1 MKGYTIV
8 FLIIFIVFA
17 IMHRVDGMIITSFF
31 IGVFASSWARES
43 EAIRLREQQEQQA
56 ENARV
61 YRETLDKQVIESL
74 YGNSDKD

>member
-8 FLIIFIVFA
+8 GVAIFILAA
-17 IMHRVDGMIITSFF
+17 ILHKVDGMIFAAFFTS
-31 IGVFASSWARES
+31 VFASSWARES

-74 YGNSDKD
+74 YGNSNKD